1 MALFADTLS
10 ALRQPRRAIPIVV
23 MAAPLILAQHE
34 FSEEPRALPL
44 ALLMIVLF
52 VVVAPYSYRALFPLD
67 VRGRFFLRLAAYGM
81 LAALVPLVA
90 WGLPP
95 LLGLE
100 RSFLSSRAN
109 VWVAIG
115 LFWVGGF
122 GLGRDIEL
130 ESRWEREK
138 ERAEKLAAAAEHAQ
152 LLALRANLDPHFLF
166 NTLNAIAEWCRE
178 DAEVAEKA
186 ILDLASMLREI
197 LSGVQAPTWSLDREL
212 SLMRQLF
219 ALHEL
224 RDPSRFSTRIEG
236 AAEIEV
242 PAMILLPLAE
252 NAMKHGPGNGHRGE
266 VVVSV
271 AREGHEV
278 LVAIENPGAFA
289 GRRAGGQG
297 ISAVEK
303 RLALAYG
310 DRAAF
315 SIGAAPNN
323 GERTRAEVRLPS

>member
-1 MALFADTLS
+1 MALFGDTLRALS
-10 ALRQPRRAIPIVV
+10 APRRAVPILV
-23 MAAPLILAQHE
+23 MAVPLMIAQHE
-34 FSEEPRALPL
+34 FSQEPRALPL
-44 ALLMIVLF
+44 ALMMIALF
-52 VVVAPYSYRALFPLD
+52 VVVAPYSYRALFPLEF
-67 VRGRFFLRLAAYGM
+67 RGRFVLRLLAYM
-81 LAALVPLVA
+81 ALAVLVPIVA
-90 WGLPP
+90 WGVPQV
-95 LLGLE
+95 LGLE

-130 ESRWEREK
+130 EARWQQEK
-138 ERAEKLAAAAEHAQ
+138 ERAEKLSAAAEHAQ

-178 DAEVAEKA
+178 DAEIAERA

-197 LSGVQAPTWSLDREL
+197 LSGVQAPSWPLEREL

-224 RDPSRFSTRIEG
+224 RDPSRFSISIQ
-236 AAEIEV
+236 AEPLAIEV
-242 PAMILLPLAE
+242 PPLILLPLAE
-252 NAMKHGPGNGHRGE
+252 NAMKHGPAKGHRGPVE
-266 VVVSV
+266 LT
-271 AREGHEV
+271 AKREGNE
-278 LVAIENPGAFA
+278 LVVTIENPGAYL
-289 GRRAGGQG
+289 GRRTGGQG

-310 DRAAF
+310 AKAKLN
-315 SIGAAPNN
+315 IGPASDPQ
-323 GERTRAEVRLPS
+323 RTRAEVRIPA